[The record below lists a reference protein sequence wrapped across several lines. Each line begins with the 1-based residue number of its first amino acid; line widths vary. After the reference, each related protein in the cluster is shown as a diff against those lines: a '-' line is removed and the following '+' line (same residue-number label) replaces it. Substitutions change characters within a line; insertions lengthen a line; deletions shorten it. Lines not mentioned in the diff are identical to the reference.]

1 MLEIITKINNTVKK
15 YNMLAPGDRV
25 VVGVSGGADSML
37 LLYYLLSVREA
48 MELDIAVAN
57 VEHGIRGDES
67 REDTRFV
74 VDFCHQHSVE
84 VHTLSIDAVAEAQQQ
99 GIGVEEY
106 SRNRRYEFFN
116 SLNPTKIAIA
126 HNLSD
131 NVETVLFR
139 LARGTALRG
148 ASGIKPVRDN
158 IIRPLIDCTSREIR
172 QYCRDKGIDYRID
185 STNDDT
191 VYSRNFVRHN
201 IVPDFMELN
210 PSFESTFM
218 HFISACGCDDDYI
231 TSVAMQCYE
240 SVVTDKGISVTEIT
254 KYHTSVITRVLIA
267 YADSFGLSLDRHH
280 IGRIVDLLYSPG
292 RYQIKRDFF
301 AISNK
306 RYLRIT
312 DMQNMSQTASVCD
325 LCEVCVDEFL
335 TNCELLKNEFDFFI
349 DCDRIVG
356 NIYIRTRQSG
366 DTIAPAGRGCTKSI
380 KKLFNEL
387 AVDVEKR
394 DSLPLVCDDNGIIA
408 IKDCCVAHRVRISSD
423 TKRVLLFNIRMED

>member
-1 MLEIITKINNTVKK
+1 M
-15 YNMLAPGDRV
+15 
-25 VVGVSGGADSML
+25 
-37 LLYYLLSVREA
+37 
-48 MELDIAVAN
+48 
-57 VEHGIRGDES
+57 
-67 REDTRFV
+67 
-74 VDFCHQHSVE
+74 
-84 VHTLSIDAVAEAQQQ
+84 HTLSIDAVAEAQQQ

-116 SLNPTKIAIA
+116 SLNPTKIATA

-201 IVPDFMELN
+201 IVSDFRELN

-218 HFISACGCDDDYI
+218 HFISACDCDDDYI
-231 TSVAMQCYE
+231 TSVAMQCYD

-301 AISNK
+301 ACTIA
-306 RYLRIT
+306 LP
-312 DMQNMSQTASVCD
+312 AS
-325 LCEVCVDEFL
+325 LHRFPQPEVCRSARLSPWQLQYPPSAAAVCFHVRFPQH
-335 TNCELLKNEFDFFI
+335 KKA
-349 DCDRIVG
+349 
-356 NIYIRTRQSG
+356 SA
-366 DTIAPAGRGCTKSI
+366 APGQ
-380 KKLFNEL
+380 L
-387 AVDVEKR
+387 
-394 DSLPLVCDDNGIIA
+394 
-408 IKDCCVAHRVRISSD
+408 
-423 TKRVLLFNIRMED
+423 

>member
-1 MLEIITKINNTVKK
+1 MLEIITKIDNTVKK

-25 VVGVSGGADSML
+25 IVGVSGGPDSML
-37 LLYYLLSVREA
+37 LLHYLLTVRDA
-48 MELDIAVAN
+48 MELDIVVAN

-67 REDTRFV
+67 RADTQFV
-74 VDFCHQHSVE
+74 VDYCHQHNVE
-84 VHTLSIDAVAEAQQQ
+84 VHTLSIDAVIEASQQ
-99 GIGVEEY
+99 GMGVEEY

-116 SLNPTKIAIA
+116 SLNPTKIATA
-126 HNLSD
+126 HSLSD

-139 LARGTALRG
+139 MARGTALKG

-158 IIRPLIDCTSREIR
+158 VIRPLIDCTSQEIR
-172 QYCRDKGIDYRID
+172 RYCQDNGIDYRVD
-185 STNDDT
+185 STNGDT
-191 VYSRNFVRHN
+191 RYSRNFVRHN
-201 IVPDFMELN
+201 IVPNFRELN

-218 HFISACGCDDDYI
+218 HFITACDRDDDYI
-231 TSVAMQCYE
+231 TSVAMQCYDC
-240 SVVTDKGISVTEIT
+240 VVTDKGISVAEIT
-254 KYHTSVITRVLIA
+254 KYHISVINRVLIA

-280 IGRIVDLLYSPG
+280 IGEIVNLLYSSG
-292 RYQIKRDFF
+292 RYQIKGDYF
-301 AISNK
+301 AVSNK
-306 RYLRIT
+306 QYLRIT
-312 DMQNMSQTASVCD
+312 NMKNITQTASVCD

-335 TNCELLKNEFDFFI
+335 TNCELLKNEFDFFL
-349 DCDRIVG
+349 DYDRIVG

-366 DTIAPAGRGCTKSI
+366 DTIVPAGRGCTKSI

-408 IKDCCVAHRVRISSD
+408 IKDCCVADRVRISSN